1 MSQGASEMSEK
12 ADREIRMSSTEY
24 VQTAL
29 QSRIAPPS
37 IGSVKA
43 RIRHASRKLGWSH
56 SRTKD
61 TWYADPR
68 IALRAEELRDVE
80 QQTGL
85 RYGREEL
92 RSVEQLINQADALL
106 DGPEADFYRPFFT
119 ALRAVA
125 RIADRAGNQGEK

>member
-1 MSQGASEMSEK
+1 MSEK

-68 IALRAEELRDVE
+68 IAMRAEELRDVE

-92 RSVEQLINQADALL
+92 RSVDQLINQADALL

>member
-1 MSQGASEMSEK
+1 MSEK

-29 QSRIAPPS
+29 QSRIAPTS

-61 TWYADPR
+61 AWYGDPR

-80 QQTGL
+80 QHTGL

>member
-1 MSQGASEMSEK
+1 MSEK

-56 SRTKD
+56 SRTQD

>member
-1 MSQGASEMSEK
+1 MSEK

>member
-1 MSQGASEMSEK
+1 MSEK

-61 TWYADPR
+61 AWYADPR

-80 QQTGL
+80 QHTGL

-92 RSVEQLINQADALL
+92 RSVEQLISQADALL
-106 DGPEADFYRPFFT
+106 DGTDEDFYRPFFT

>member
-1 MSQGASEMSEK
+1 MSEK

-68 IALRAEELRDVE
+68 IALRA
-80 QQTGL
+80 
-85 RYGREEL
+85 
-92 RSVEQLINQADALL
+92 
-106 DGPEADFYRPFFT
+106 
-119 ALRAVA
+119 VA

>member
-1 MSQGASEMSEK
+1 MSEK

-43 RIRHASRKLGWSH
+43 RIRHASRKLGWIH